1 MISTAQGG
9 FEPITDHKG
18 RQKMAQTVSFGSET
32 RMRSRNVEQKSFHRL
47 VNATLVFFLA
57 AAALRRVFGGARA
70 TGGSRPSL
78 LAEARASASA
88 VIPFIFM
95 G

>member
-9 FEPITDHKG
+9 FQPISDHQGK
-18 RQKMAQTVSFGSET
+18 QKMTHAVQFASET
-32 RMRSRNVEQKSFHRL
+32 RLRSRNGEQRSFHRL

-57 AAALRRVFGGARA
+57 AAVLRRIFGNARPIGGA
-70 TGGSRPSL
+70 RPSL